1 MNKSLLT
8 LALAAIVI
16 SGAGTQASAQTAP
29 ANVQAVD
36 LGLPSGIRWAS
47 CNVGATAAEGYGDYY
62 AWGETAPKTDYSWAT
77 YKHANGAVNKLTKY
91 CTDTSYG
98 DNCFT
103 DDKTT
108 LEPEDD
114 AATVNWGEEWRMPTD
129 AEWTELREQCT
140 WTWTTLNG
148 VYGCQVTSKTNSN
161 SIFLPAAGYRY
172 GTDLNNVGSYGDYW
186 SSSLYVFP
194 EYAWF
199 IYFNSD
205 GINRGR
211 NPRRIGQSVRPV
223 QDKQEE
229 EVVEPA
235 YVPKPFT
242 VAEGKQITFSGG
254 NLQYTPSTQTWAF
267 AEHQYDMLGDANVNG
282 STLADKI
289 DLFGWSGST
298 GSAKWGI
305 STSTDYNDYSGDF
318 VDWGTNTIGTDAPDT
333 WRTLTKDEWYYLRYS
348 RANADD
354 LVGVA
359 RIDLNAD
366 GSKYMN
372 GLVLLPDDWTCPAG
386 VTFKSGFFDTNSVQA
401 YADYQTFTLA
411 DWQKLEAAGA
421 VFLPASGLRLGS
433 NVRYMQYYGDYWSA
447 TPDDSGYALE
457 FNFNSDGAYASNY
470 DRNYGLAVRLVK
482 DKQEEVV
489 EPAYVAKPFT
499 VAEGKRITFSGGN
512 LQYTQSTQAWAFAE
526 HQYDMLGTDNVDGST
541 LADKI
546 DLFGWSGSTGRA
558 KWGISTSTDYNDY
571 SGDFVDWGTNTI
583 GTDAPDTWH
592 TLTIDEWQYLFMHT
606 RWTMAKVNGTLGFML
621 LPADFVVP
629 AGLTISIL
637 GDGNM
642 SDNYKN
648 FSESDYSA
656 NVYTV
661 SQFSQ
666 LESAGVVFLP
676 CAGFHRGSS
685 VGNVGSVGY
694 YWSATPNDTDC
705 AGYVYFGS
713 WNAFAN
719 GWYDCSLGQSVRL
732 VKNYSNVSTDL
743 SHPSA
748 AETAHARKVFRNGQV
763 LIERGGKTYTLT
775 GIEVK

>member
-1 MNKSLLT
+1 M
-8 LALAAIVI
+8 ALVAIVLT
-16 SGAGTQASAQTAP
+16 GAGTQASAQTAP

-36 LGLPSGIRWAS
+36 LGLPSGLRWAS

-77 YKHANGAVNKLTKY
+77 YKHANGAENKLTKY

-242 VAEGKQITFSGG
+242 VSEGKQITFSGG

-267 AEHQYDMLGDANVNG
+267 AEHQYDMLGEANITTGADGNKV
-282 STLADKI
+282 LADKI

-298 GSAKWGI
+298 ATAKWGI
-305 STSTDYNDYSGDF
+305 GTSQSHSDYSGDF
-318 VDWGTNTIGTDAPDT
+318 ADWGTNTIGTDAPDT

-366 GSKYMN
+366 GSKYVN

-571 SGDFVDWGTNTI
+571 SGDFVDWGTSTI
-583 GTDAPDTWH
+583 GTDAPDTWR

-694 YWSATPNDTDC
+694 YWSATPCDTDR

-732 VKNYSNVSTDL
+732 VKNYSNVSTDIAR
-743 SHPSA
+743 PSA
-748 AETAHARKVFRNGQV
+748 ADTGEVRKVLRNGQV
-763 LIERGGKTYTLT
+763 LIERNGKTYTLT
-775 GIEVK
+775 GVEVK

>member
-1 MNKSLLT
+1 MKKTLLT

-36 LGLPSGIRWAS
+36 LGLPSGLRWAS

-77 YKHANGAVNKLTKY
+77 YKHANGAENKLTKY

-235 YVPKPFT
+235 YVAKPFT
-242 VAEGKQITFSGG
+242 VAEDKQITFSGG
-254 NLQYTPSTQTWAF
+254 NLQYTQSTQTWSF
-267 AEHQYDMLGDANVNG
+267 AEHQYDMIGTDNTKGRTEEFDATYG
-282 STLADKI
+282 YKSDGTALSDTI

-305 STSTDYNDYSGDF
+305 STSIDNADYSGDL
-318 VDWGTNTIGTDAPDT
+318 VDWGTNIDDGNT
-333 WRTLTKDEWYYLRYS
+333 WYTLTYDEWYYLRWNRTDAS
-348 RANADD
+348 N
-354 LVGVA
+354 LTGVA
-359 RIDLNAD
+359 RINLNAD
-366 GSKYMN
+366 GTKYVN
-372 GLVLLPDDWTCPAG
+372 GLVLLPDGWTCPAG
-386 VTFKSGFFDTNSVQA
+386 VTFKSRFAGEWNVQA

-411 DWQKLEAAGA
+411 DWRELEASGA
-421 VFLPASGLRLGS
+421 VFLPAAG
-433 NVRYMQYYGDYWSA
+433 NRYAMKVSFVQ
-447 TPDDSGYALE
+447 
-457 FNFNSDGAYASNY
+457 NS
-470 DRNYGLAVRLVK
+470 
-482 DKQEEVV
+482 
-489 EPAYVAKPFT
+489 
-499 VAEGKRITFSGGN
+499 
-512 LQYTQSTQAWAFAE
+512 
-526 HQYDMLGTDNVDGST
+526 
-541 LADKI
+541 
-546 DLFGWSGSTGRA
+546 
-558 KWGISTSTDYNDY
+558 
-571 SGDFVDWGTNTI
+571 
-583 GTDAPDTWH
+583 
-592 TLTIDEWQYLFMHT
+592 
-606 RWTMAKVNGTLGFML
+606 
-621 LPADFVVP
+621 
-629 AGLTISIL
+629 
-637 GDGNM
+637 
-642 SDNYKN
+642 
-648 FSESDYSA
+648 
-656 NVYTV
+656 
-661 SQFSQ
+661 
-666 LESAGVVFLP
+666 
-676 CAGFHRGSS
+676 
-685 VGNVGSVGY
+685 GY
-694 YWSATPNDTDC
+694 YWSATPYGTERAAYMEFC
-705 AGYVYFGS
+705 SKYAKPQYLYVR
-713 WNAFAN
+713 N
-719 GWYDCSLGQSVRL
+719 GFSVRL
-732 VKNYSNVSTDL
+732 VKNYSNVSTDI

-748 AETAHARKVFRNGQV
+748 ADTTTARKVFRNGQV
-763 LIERGGKTYTLT
+763 LIERGGKTYTLQ
-775 GIEVK
+775 GVEVE

>member
-8 LALAAIVI
+8 LALVAIVLT
-16 SGAGTQASAQTAP
+16 GAGTQASAQVP

-47 CNVGATAAEGYGDYY
+47 CNVGATAPEDYGNYY
-62 AWGETAPKTDYSWAT
+62 AWGETETKADYSWAT
-77 YKHANGAVNKLTKY
+77 YKYANGADDKFTKY
-91 CTDTSYG
+91 CINASYG
-98 DNCFT
+98 NEGFT
-103 DDKTT
+103 DNKTT

-114 AATVNWGEEWRMPTD
+114 AAHVNWGGVWRMPTD

-140 WTWTTLNG
+140 WTWTTQNG
-148 VYGCQVTSKTNSN
+148 VYGYQVTSKINSN
-161 SIFLPAAGYRY
+161 SIFLPATGYRY
-172 GTDLNNVGSYGDYW
+172 GTRLYYAGTDGRYW
-186 SSSLYVFP
+186 SSSLFAGYQNN
-194 EYAWF
+194 AWSISF
-199 IYFNSD
+199 SPKTGRDYY
-205 GINRGR
+205 GR
-211 NPRRIGQSVRPV
+211 NFGFPVRPV

-229 EVVEPA
+229 EVESA

-254 NLQYTPSTQTWAF
+254 NLQYTQSTQTWAF

-298 GSAKWGI
+298 ATAKWGI
-305 STSTDYNDYSGDF
+305 GTSQSHSDYSGDF
-318 VDWGTNTIGTDAPDT
+318 ADWGTNTIGTDAPDT

-366 GSKYMN
+366 GSKYVN

-433 NVRYMQYYGDYWSA
+433 NVRYIQYYGDYWSA

-546 DLFGWSGSTGRA
+546 DLFGWSGSTGSA
-558 KWGISTSTDYNDY
+558 KWGISTSTDKSDY
-571 SGDFVDWGTNTI
+571 SGDFVDWSTNTI
-583 GTDAPDTWH
+583 GTDAPDTWR

-694 YWSATPNDTDC
+694 YWSATPCDTDR

-732 VKNYSNVSTDL
+732 VKNYSNVSTDIAR
-743 SHPSA
+743 PSA
-748 AETAHARKVFRNGQV
+748 ADTGEVRKVLRNGQV
-763 LIERGGKTYTLT
+763 LIERNGKMYTLT
-775 GIEVK
+775 GVEVK